1 MPNPNPRTDQLEKHR
16 FKPGTINSP
25 GRPKGI
31 RKREQSE
38 AHEQILR
45 SPLFPKIRKRF
56 IEGGYIVPP
65 GATIADGISVALAIK
80 ALAGDV
86 AAAKELRESAEGKAR
101 IRVEVED
108 KTKQQPRLVVV
119 FENVPGQEEKRIAL
133 ERFLAPPP
141 DEPKPAID
149 VAVEAALDD
158 VKVEEKSE

>member
-1 MPNPNPRTDQLEKHR
+1 MWKKGHNA
-16 FKPGTINSP
+16 PGP

-45 SPLFPKIRKRF
+45 SPLFPKIRRRF

-65 GATIADGISVALAIK
+65 GATIADGIAVALAIK

-86 AAAKELRESAEGKAR
+86 AAAKELREATEGKAR

-133 ERFLAPPP
+133 ERFLAPP

-149 VAVEAALDD
+149 VAVAAAVDD
-158 VKVEEKSE
+158 VKKEESGQS